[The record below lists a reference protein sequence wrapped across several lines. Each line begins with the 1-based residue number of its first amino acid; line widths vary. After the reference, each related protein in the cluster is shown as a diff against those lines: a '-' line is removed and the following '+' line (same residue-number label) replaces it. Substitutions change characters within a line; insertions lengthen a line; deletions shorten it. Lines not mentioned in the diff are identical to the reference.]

1 MTTLRKERNSMKIKI
16 KRDKPGKYTVWF
28 KGLYKSPL
36 IGLMSSGCIGEIKK
50 FENDLLKG
58 DVSWLCKSN
67 IHFQDYS
74 DQLNKGRV
82 MHGTLADA
90 KEYFQEMANSYK

>member
-1 MTTLRKERNSMKIKI
+1 MKIKI

-36 IGLMSSGCIGEIKK
+36 MGLMTSGWIGEITK

-58 DVSWLCKSN
+58 DVSWFCKSN

-74 DQLNKGRV
+74 DQLNKGRI

-90 KEYFQEMANSYK
+90 KEYFQEMAKHYDKS